1 MHSVFK
7 MTNCFIYND
16 ECFVANDEFNA
27 NPVQA
32 LHAEVVLR
40 AVAICSRNV
49 ELPIEYAEMMEN
61 CP

>member
-1 MHSVFK
+1 